1 MTNKENT
8 EQLYHLTLTAD
19 QANYLVLILNNTKS
33 TLDNC
38 EQQLGTINDMIF
50 GLGVDVNKELVNI
63 VDKLNDKSDH
73 LSNILYK
80 LRSSSQHGSS
90 TNDPDIELLQE
101 TL

>member
-1 MTNKENT
+1 MTNDEKVEV
-8 EQLYHLTLTAD
+8 LYHLTLTAE
-19 QANYLVLILNNTKS
+19 QANYLVLILNKTKS

-50 GLGVDVNKELVNI
+50 GLGVDVNKEFVKV

-80 LRSSSQHGSS
+80 LRSSSQQSVG
-90 TNDPDIELLQE
+90 DPDVELLQE